1 MFIRTFSE
9 SDPHLPD
16 HLPHSPGPQET
27 RRLAAGG
34 VFSFFYFVKIAKH
47 YFGRGGGDEDG
58 LCEVILLAVIG
69 RG

>member
-9 SDPHLPD
+9 FDPHLPD
-16 HLPHSPGPQET
+16 RLPHSPGPQET
-27 RRLAAGG
+27 RRLAAGRD
-34 VFSFFYFVKIAKH
+34 FIFVQIAKR